1 VKKTASKK
9 KKVVAKKSKRSA
21 KRTSE
26 KERRLPVDSTT
37 KTRKAVSSGK
47 ESGPSGSTEL
57 SQRSLEAA
65 TGGESI
71 EKVREIL
78 FGSQVRHIEKRFS
91 VLEDRLRK
99 EVGALTAEISKRFD
113 SLETYVKKEVVSLG
127 EQFKTE
133 QNLRAKSVKELSRR
147 VDNTDKDLADLE
159 DKSTTAQRELRQQIL
174 EQSKTLRNESRKQ
187 HKELSAAL
195 DKATEQLR
203 TDKTNRSDL
212 AALLV
217 DMAMS
222 LNQGTGAALDI
233 KKKQGA
239 KRG

>member
-21 KRTSE
+21 KQSSK

-37 KTRKAVSSGK
+37 KTRKAASSGK
-47 ESGPSGSTEL
+47 GGGQSGSAKVPQEVF
-57 SQRSLEAA
+57 EAA

-78 FGSQVRHIEKRFS
+78 FGSQVRHIEKRFA

-113 SLETYVKKEVVSLG
+113 SLETFVKKEVASLG
-127 EQFKTE
+127 EQFKME
-133 QNLRAKSVKELSRR
+133 QNVRGKSVKELSRR
-147 VDNTDKDLADLE
+147 LDNADKDLAELE
-159 DKSTTAQRELRQQIL
+159 DKSTAAQRELRQQIL
-174 EQSKTLRNESRKQ
+174 EQSKTLRDEARKG
-187 HKELSAAL
+187 HKDLSTAL
-195 DKATEQLR
+195 DKATGQLR
-203 TDKTNRSDL
+203 IDKTNRSDL

-222 LNQGTGAALDI
+222 LNQGTGASLQV
-233 KKKQGA
+233 KKK
-239 KRG
+239 

>member
-1 VKKTASKK
+1 MKKTASKKK

-21 KRTSE
+21 KPTSK

-37 KTRKAVSSGK
+37 KTRKAA
-47 ESGPSGSTEL
+47 SGSTKV
-57 SQRSLEAA
+57 SQEAFEAA

-113 SLETYVKKEVVSLG
+113 SLETFVKKEVASLG
-127 EQFKTE
+127 EQFKME

-147 VDNTDKDLADLE
+147 LDNTDKDLADLE
-159 DKSTTAQRELRQQIL
+159 DKSTAAQRELRQQIL
-174 EQSKTLRNESRKQ
+174 EQSKTLRDEARKG
-187 HKELSAAL
+187 HKDLSTAL
-195 DKATEQLR
+195 DKATGQLR
-203 TDKTNRSDL
+203 VDKTNRSDL

-222 LNQGTGAALDI
+222 LNQGTGASLQV
-233 KKKQGA
+233 KKK
-239 KRG
+239 